1 VAIEGSARVGWS
13 NRQFTEI
20 GRVLWA
26 GDEYDIHYG
35 DRSKGRSKTDDCPEV
50 GLQAHGRK

>member
-35 DRSKGRSKTDDCPEV
+35 HRSKGRSKTDDCPEV